1 MMPAQVDAYAP
12 GHGHAEYRVARY
24 ELDLE
29 YKVPSNRLAGLAV
42 ITAVAAQPLAK
53 LPLDLAAT
61 MTVTKVSV
69 GGPTVGGPS
78 VGKARA
84 VKFSHRR
91 GLLEIALPAP
101 IRAGEELRITVRYNG
116 NPAPVAG
123 PWGETGFEE
132 LTEGALVAG
141 QPTGAPSWFP
151 CNDHPGDKASYRISI
166 AADSPYLALANGE
179 LVSRKVRAGHTTWVY
194 EQDAPMAAYLATLQ
208 IGRYE
213 LLTDPAP
220 AEDAAGQAA
229 ARPPAQPPAGQPPAG
244 QPPAGQPVPIRS
256 AVPPALR
263 ANYTHDF
270 ARQPLMMAVFEELF
284 GPYPFSSYTVVV
296 TEDELEIPV
305 EAQALSVFGANHC
318 DGTRREERLV
328 AHELSHQWFGNS
340 VGLRRWQDIW
350 LNEGFACYA
359 EWLWSERSG
368 GPSAAKL
375 AAATRA
381 RLARLP
387 QDLLPVDPGPD
398 LMFDDRLYKRGA
410 LTLHALR
417 TALGDDAFF
426 ALLREWVRRHR
437 HATVDTES
445 FMALADEFAD
455 APLRGVWKR
464 WLLNPAVP
472 AGL

>member
-1 MMPAQVDAYAP
+1 MRGLALDPYAP
-12 GHGHAEYRVARY
+12 GHGHAEYRVRSY
-24 ELDLE
+24 DLELE
-29 YKVPSNRLAGLAV
+29 YKVPSNRLAGQAV
-42 ITAVAAQPLAK
+42 ITAVAAVPLAK
-53 LPLDLAAT
+53 LALELAST

-69 GGPTVGGPS
+69 G
-78 VGKARA
+78 KARA
-84 VKFSHRR
+84 VKFNHRR
-91 GLLEIALPAP
+91 GRLAITLPAAVP
-101 IRAGEELRITVRYNG
+101 AGAELRITVRYNG
-116 NPAPVAG
+116 NPAPIDG
-123 PWGETGFEE
+123 PWGESGFEE

-151 CNDHPGDKASYRISI
+151 CNDHPGDKAGYRISI
-166 AADSPYLALANGE
+166 TTDSPYLALANGE

-194 EQDAPMAAYLATLQ
+194 EQPAPMAAYLATLQ

-213 LLTDPAP
+213 L
-220 AEDAAGQAA
+220 AGE
-229 ARPPAQPPAGQPPAG
+229 PS
-244 QPPAGQPVPIRS
+244 PVPIRS
-256 AVPPALR
+256 AVPAALR
-263 ANYTHDF
+263 ANYAHDF
-270 ARQPLMMAVFEELF
+270 ARQPQMMALFEELF

-340 VGLRRWQDIW
+340 LGLRRWQDIW

-375 AAATRA
+375 AASARD

-417 TALGDDAFF
+417 TALGDGPFF
-426 ALLREWVRRHR
+426 ALLREWTRRHR
-437 HATVDTES
+437 HATVDTAS
-445 FMALADEFAD
+445 FIALAGEFAT
-455 APLRGVWKR
+455 APLQSLWER

-472 AGL
+472 PTL